1 MELSIEWNQ
10 HDDLQIVLEHAKRSF
25 GHSFFMEVII
35 IACWNIWLIRNGKI
49 FRQKNGSFTMWKCMT
64 YLCYGIESRSS
75 TSIISWDG
83 LGPCFS
89 VLSIL
94 YIFSLFLF
102 LSFVNS
108 WNWVWFNNILLWGF
122 LPHSHGSKK
131 KSWCQHKSIFM
142 KFDIEMIL

>member
-1 MELSIEWNQ
+1 MAVEVLMWKYCCVMKSKMFAWLLLSDRLNTGDLLQRRYWNGTEDTDCVLCPLRSHEVRIHLFFECNQLQNMELSIEWHQ

-75 TSIISWDG
+75 TSIIS
-83 LGPCFS
+83 
-89 VLSIL
+89 
-94 YIFSLFLF
+94 
-102 LSFVNS
+102 
-108 WNWVWFNNILLWGF
+108 
-122 LPHSHGSKK
+122 
-131 KSWCQHKSIFM
+131 
-142 KFDIEMIL
+142 